1 MSGRS
6 QQPGAPPP
14 VSPYGYTG
22 DARDEADKA
31 MEQLLR
37 IAAILRRRW
46 LAVTASTVLCIA
58 GALVAI
64 VLLQPRWRAEATVV
78 LHVSG
83 PQVLDKIKGVSDDAE
98 GRLLAY
104 QEYYQTQR
112 EIIGSRAVAERALE
126 ALGLAND
133 PVFLGID
140 GISSEAERLARTA
153 EIDPVERMREL
164 TNIGEVRNS
173 RILVV
178 SADYPDRF
186 VAAEMANALADSYL
200 EYVRNAR
207 SRTGETAR
215 KNLKEERKKSLDA
228 LQRAEA
234 ELAEFK
240 REHGIT
246 SISLADRQN
255 EITQAIIATTQHLKD
270 AESTSHAS
278 SAAYKEATRLHKE
291 GSLASTSLLP
301 PDERKLLEDM
311 RNEQL
316 AAEREVEKLSVRYGE
331 KWPDLKQARRRLR
344 LIDARIKREEA
355 DLLKSLEARANK
367 ADETERKHHASLK
380 REKDKALELTQLERR
395 YRELEREATT
405 AAETY
410 AMVARRDT
418 EIEMSNRVEAGGIEI
433 LDYATPP
440 REPVFPPKA
449 LLVTIAAALGLGLGA
464 LLALVID
471 VRDHRIRGLADLE
484 RAIAGFGLPVLGQL
498 PLLPADARLGVGN
511 IRAQHRQRD
520 LHAYLFPQ
528 SVMAERCRG
537 IRTALSFSDG
547 ATPLR
552 TLLVT
557 SPKSSEGKS
566 STAINLAMSFCQS
579 KKRVLLIDADMRRPR
594 LHHVFPPQLEHEGF
608 GLSAVLTGER
618 SIDDA
623 LIVGGEDQPENLAI
637 LPCGALPPNPAELL
651 ESPACRRLLLELRE
665 RYDIILLDS
674 PPVLPV
680 TDPLVLARHV
690 DGLVI
695 VARCQ
700 STTRSELQRALT
712 TLRHGETNLLGV
724 ILNEVDHR
732 RERSGYYGSEYYA
745 YAPREPQ
752 ESPSV

>member
-1 MSGRS
+1 MSGHS
-6 QQPGAPPP
+6 QQPGAHAP
-14 VSPYGYTG
+14 VSPSGYA

-37 IAAILRRRW
+37 LAAILRRRW
-46 LAVTASTVLCIA
+46 LVVTASAILCVA

-64 VLLQPRWRAEATVV
+64 YLLQPRWRAEATVV

-126 ALGLAND
+126 SLGLADD

-140 GISSEAERLARTA
+140 GISSEAERLAKTA
-153 EIDPVERMREL
+153 EIDPIERMREL

-186 VAAEMANALADSYL
+186 VAAEMANALADAYL
-200 EYVRNAR
+200 DYVRNAR
-207 SRTGETAR
+207 SRTGEAAR
-215 KNLKEERKKSLDA
+215 NNLKEERKKALDS
-228 LQRAEA
+228 LQRAEL
-234 ELAEFK
+234 ELADFK

-255 EITQAIIATTQHLKD
+255 EITQAIISTSQHLKS
-270 AESTSHAS
+270 AEADSHATN
-278 SAAYKEATRLHKE
+278 AAYSEATRLHKE

-301 PDERKLLEDM
+301 PAERALLEDM

-316 AAEREVEKLSVRYGE
+316 VAEREVEKLSVRYGE
-331 KWPDLKQARRRLR
+331 KMPDLKQARKRLR
-344 LIDARIKREEA
+344 LINARIKREEA

-367 ADETERKHHASLK
+367 AKNTQSKLEGSLK
-380 REKDKALELTQLERR
+380 REKNKALQLTQLERR

-410 AMVARRDT
+410 GMVARRDT
-418 EIEMSNRVEAGGIEI
+418 EIEMSNRVETGGIEV

-440 REPVFPPKA
+440 RDPVFPPKA
-449 LLVTIAAALGLGLGA
+449 MFLAIAAVLGLGLGS
-464 LLALVID
+464 LLALLID
-471 VRDHRIRGLADLE
+471 VRDHRIRGLIDLE

-520 LHAYLFPQ
+520 LHAFLFPQ

-537 IRTALSFSDG
+537 IRTALSFSEG
-547 ATPLR
+547 STPLK

-594 LHHVFPPQLEHEGF
+594 LHRVFPPQLDHEGV
-608 GLSAVLTGER
+608 GLSAVLQGTC
-618 SIDDA
+618 SIDQA
-623 LIVGGEDQPENLAI
+623 IIKGGEEQPANLEI
-637 LPCGALPPNPAELL
+637 LPCGELPPNPAELL
-651 ESPACRRLLLELRE
+651 ESPACRRLLVELRE

-690 DGLVI
+690 DGLAI
-695 VARCQ
+695 VARCR

-712 TLRHGETNLLGV
+712 ILRQGDTNLLGV
-724 ILNEVDHR
+724 ILNEVDR
-732 RERSGYYGSEYYA
+732 RSERSGYYGSEYYA
-745 YAPREPQ
+745 YAPRPEAQ
-752 ESPSV
+752 KSASA